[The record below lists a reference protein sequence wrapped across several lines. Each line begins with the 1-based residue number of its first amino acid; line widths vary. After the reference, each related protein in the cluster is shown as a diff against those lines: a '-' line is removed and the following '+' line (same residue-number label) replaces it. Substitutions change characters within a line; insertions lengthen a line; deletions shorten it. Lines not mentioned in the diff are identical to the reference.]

1 MPIVYKYIQC
11 FYNLKFSD
19 IKFVFIF
26 PLLCSICYV
35 FLIYTHSHV
44 YIFMQESFPLNVFFT
59 ALDRHM
65 LIEDDNLI
73 ENIKFDEGK
82 FPSKH

>member
-26 PLLCSICYV
+26 PL
-35 FLIYTHSHV
+35 
-44 YIFMQESFPLNVFFT
+44 
-59 ALDRHM
+59 DRHM
-65 LIEDDNLI
+65 LIEDNNLI

>member
-1 MPIVYKYIQC
+1 MMI
-11 FYNLKFSD
+11 LRR
-19 IKFVFIF
+19 
-26 PLLCSICYV
+26 
-35 FLIYTHSHV
+35 THSHV